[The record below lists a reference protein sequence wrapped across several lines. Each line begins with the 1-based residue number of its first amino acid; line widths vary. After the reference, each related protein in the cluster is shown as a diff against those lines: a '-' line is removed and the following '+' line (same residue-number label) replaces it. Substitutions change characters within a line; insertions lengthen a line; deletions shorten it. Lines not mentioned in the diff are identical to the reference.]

1 MITKRQIAV
10 CLLLMLGIGSL
21 IVWEIWSVPSQ
32 EQVKAEFLRENP
44 SYQAQEVFVGEGDG
58 DSAYF
63 HIKYQK
69 PQDPQV
75 YEVQWLYLE
84 TEPGKWTHQ
93 WHSDRE

>member
-1 MITKRQIAV
+1 
-10 CLLLMLGIGSL
+10 MLGVSAL
-21 IVWEIWSVPSQ
+21 IFLDVWSMPSK
-32 EQVKAEFLRENP
+32 EQVNAEFLREYS
-44 SYQAQEVFVGEGDG
+44 SYQVREVYVGEGDG

-84 TEPGKWTHQ
+84 TEPGKWTRQ
-93 WHSDRE
+93 WRSDRE